1 MGTAVLR
8 RTGRRTRRASRGIAT
23 VMGLATA
30 RWSPVMGRAVNGSGS
45 IWSVRGCRSR
55 RRGSGSVMGVRGG
68 GRRRVG
74 SGVWGTGGGGAS
86 REYDFPPF

>member
-1 MGTAVLR
+1 MGKAVLR

-23 VMGLATA
+23 VMGLAMG
-30 RWSPVMGRAVNGSGS
+30 RWSPVMARAVNGSGS

-74 SGVWGTGGGGAS
+74 FGVLGRGAS
-86 REYDFPPF
+86 RQSGV